1 VRVVVLVVVDVD
13 RAMEQQV
20 GTSSP
25 PMEHGNTWH
34 CMGFGVNVHYN
45 SLIISL
51 VVIVPYDELR
61 VQNFFGITVGLKIS
75 PNDGITWTMK

>member
-1 VRVVVLVVVDVD
+1 
-13 RAMEQQV
+13 
-20 GTSSP
+20 
-25 PMEHGNTWH
+25 
-34 CMGFGVNVHYN
+34 MGFGVNVHYN